1 MVQSACAESRLP
13 SANSAKFVQTNAPP
27 YLSNRARGPGR
38 ARRDLVRTEIANL
51 KSRRE
56 LLESNSTRG
65 SELERRMQSL
75 QQPAALGAEDGDQLR
90 RRLDKLN
97 GLDGAVSATNGDDLL
112 KRLEALTGKESHR
125 PRWSTQGLDPEVAAL
140 MEQAQDEPFYC
151 NYCCHH
157 HTFSTPN
164 SAPAH
169 HHHQPRQSRP
179 DQIP

>member
-1 MVQSACAESRLP
+1 MMLSKGFELAQRAGKHESEGDGKLAVQ
-13 SANSAKFVQTNAPP
+13 
-27 YLSNRARGPGR
+27 YLSASIDAFSSALVDLDG

-140 MEQAQDEPFYC
+140 MEQAQDEAFLL
-151 NYCCHH
+151 
-157 HTFSTPN
+157 
-164 SAPAH
+164 
-169 HHHQPRQSRP
+169 
-179 DQIP
+179 